1 MDKNKPIIVRYG
13 EIGVKSPKVRK
24 RFEKK
29 LISNIKTLID
39 GKIILNQ
46 GRMLLFPE
54 NYEKAL
60 ESLKKICGV
69 VSFSPTVSTETDHD
83 SIEATVQDYI
93 KDLAHKGQFS
103 SEKSFAVKCRR
114 VGTHDFTSRDMA
126 GFCGSV
132 VVEFTGAP
140 VDLSNPDFTLHVEV
154 RDDKTYLYHEK
165 IKGIGGLP
173 IGTQGRMIALVSG
186 GIDSPVASFLMMKR
200 GCALTILNFNNAPY
214 TSGSN
219 DKIVKIYKKL
229 KEYSAGSDLR
239 LYQVN
244 YGDFLKKC
252 REEAPERMTCV
263 LCKSGMYQIAEKLAK
278 RENAFAIVDGSS
290 VGQVASQT
298 LPNILATRYSTSIP
312 ILSPLI
318 GLDKLEIAAIGKK
331 IGTYPISILP
341 DGGCAAAPKHPETN
355 AVLGKVL
362 EVKKT
367 IGMDEETDKVYATLH
382 KVVDAGKIDDAE

>member
-24 RFEKK
+24 RFERK

-39 GKIILNQ
+39 GKIVLEQ
-46 GRMLLFPE
+46 GRIFLFPE
-54 NYEKAL
+54 NYEEAL

-69 VSFSPTVSTETDHD
+69 VSFSPTVSTETNYD
-83 SIEATVQDYI
+83 SIKATVQDYI
-93 KDLAHKGQFS
+93 KDLIEIGEFS
-103 SEKSFAVKCRR
+103 TETSFAVKCRR
-114 VGTHDFTSRDMA
+114 VGTHDFSSREMA
-126 GFCGSV
+126 GFCGAAV
-132 VVEFTGAP
+132 VDLTGAP
-140 VDLSNPDFTLHVEV
+140 VDLSNPEFRLFVEV

-165 IKGIGGLP
+165 IDGVGGLP
-173 IGTQGRMIALVSG
+173 IGTQGRLISLVSG
-186 GIDSPVASFLMMKR
+186 GIDSPVASYLMMKR
-200 GCALTILNFNNAPY
+200 GCDLTILNFNNCPY
-214 TSGSN
+214 TSGSSE
-219 DKIVKIYKKL
+219 KVVKIYEKL

-252 REEAPERMTCV
+252 KDEAPARMTCV

-278 RENAFAIVDGSS
+278 RENALAIVDGSS

-318 GLDKLEIAAIGKK
+318 GLDKLEIAEIGKK
-331 IGTYPISILP
+331 IGTYDISILP
-341 DGGCAAAPKHPETN
+341 DSGCKAAPKHPETN
-355 AVLGKVL
+355 AVLEKVL
-362 EVKKT
+362 EVKKA
-367 IGMDEETDKVYATLH
+367 INMDEETEKVFSSLH
-382 KVVDAGKIDDAE
+382 EIDLDSE

>member
-83 SIEATVQDYI
+83 SIKATVQDYI

-132 VVEFTGAP
+132 VVELTGAP

-165 IKGIGGLP
+165 IEGIGGLP

-200 GCALTILNFNNAPY
+200 GCDLTILNFNNAPY
-214 TSGSN
+214 TSGSS
-219 DKIVKIYKKL
+219 DKVVKIYRKL

-318 GLDKLEIAAIGKK
+318 GLDKLEIAQIGKK

-355 AVLGKVL
+355 AVLEKVL

-382 KVVDAGKIDDAE
+382 KIDDAGKIDNAG